1 MPLAVAERSIPADY
15 RLAGSRERL
24 WHGEEALVW
33 DAGRLAARRAGLTS
47 RRSVA

>member
-24 WHGEEALVW
+24 WHGVVW